1 MCDCIECMVM
11 RPSACCV
18 RRVVGGDRAR
28 GYCYESEPMSMM
40 EYTGSVCVMA
50 SGGRF
55 GSV

>member
-1 MCDCIECMVM
+1 MFMKS
-11 RPSACCV
+11 SACCV